1 MAGDPHGEHG
11 LMPRGAGRQTG
22 APSPTSRLVG
32 RGRDLRARASRRLL
46 EARDE
51 HVTIRLLADAF
62 REDRDTGG
70 ALLAGALAFRLFLW
84 LLPAGLVV
92 VALLGFSSAD
102 DVRSGLTGG
111 GLGGFATTTIAQAA
125 TQAHDARWILL
136 LIGLAGL
143 YSTSVDLA
151 KALWIGTSL
160 AWHLPVSRLRRQPR
174 AAAVVTGLLLPAA
187 AVTVVVN
194 WLRSVALAAGLVAT
208 VLLVALYA
216 LLGWFALRALP
227 HPVHTTASD
236 LLPGALLIGVGVQG
250 LHLVTVLFLANRI
263 SSSSQLYGALGGAAT
278 LLLWGYLLARIL
290 VGASTFNRIL
300 FRYRDVARLPAA
312 AGEDAVR
319 ESLSARA
326 LPGTVRSMPARLR
339 ADWRELEAA
348 VGHHGR
354 AGGSTRSPGG
364 SGTAPGGD
372 EQAPATSQGMVGA
385 PAGTERVAALTLWR
399 FDDEDGAEAASRT
412 LSELHRQGAL
422 NLIDAAVV
430 TWPAGSRRPRASQ
443 VVTSTGKS
451 ALGGSFW
458 GLLLGVIF
466 FAPLLGL
473 AVGAAAGALGGTLR
487 DAGIGDSFIQQAR
500 DAVTPGTSALFV
512 VSSDV
517 DVEQVRAAFPSHR
530 ATLIHTNLTPAQ
542 DAALREYFTT

>member
-1 MAGDPHGEHG
+1 
-11 LMPRGAGRQTG
+11 MPRDAGRQTG
-22 APSPTSRLVG
+22 APSRSSQLVG
-32 RGRDLRARASRRLL
+32 RGRDLHAAAGRRLL
-46 EARDE
+46 EAREE
-51 HVTIRLLADAF
+51 HVTLRLLADAF

-92 VALLGFSSAD
+92 VALLGFSTAD
-102 DVRSGLTGG
+102 DVRG
-111 GLGGFATTTIAQAA
+111 GLAGTGLSGFATTTIAQAA
-125 TQAHDARWILL
+125 TQAHEGRWILL

-160 AWHLPVSRLRRQPR
+160 AWHLPVSRLRRQSR
-174 AAAVVTGLLLPAA
+174 AAAVVAGLLLPAA
-187 AVTVVVN
+187 AATLAVN
-194 WLRSVALAAGLVAT
+194 WLRSVALVAGLVAT
-208 VLLVALYA
+208 VLVIALYA

-227 HPVHTTASD
+227 HPVHTAASD
-236 LLPGALLIGVGVQG
+236 LLPGALLIGVGLQA
-250 LHLVTVLFLANRI
+250 LHLVTVFFLANRI

-278 LLLWGYLLARIL
+278 LLLWGYLLARVL
-290 VGASTFNRIL
+290 VGASTLNRIL

-319 ESLSARA
+319 ESLSPRA
-326 LPGTVRSMPARLR
+326 LPGSVRSLPARLR

-348 VGHHGR
+348 VGHRGR
-354 AGGSTRSPGG
+354 AGGGARGAGG
-364 SGTAPGGD
+364 VSGAGPGGD
-372 EQAPATSQGMVGA
+372 ERASATSQGTAGA
-385 PAGTERVAALTLWR
+385 PAGSETVAALTLWR
-399 FDDEDGAEAASRT
+399 FDDEEGAEAAIRT
-412 LSELHRQGAL
+412 LSELDRQGAL
-422 NLIDAAVV
+422 KLIDAAVV
-430 TWPAGSRRPRASQ
+430 IWPAGARRPRASQ
-443 VVTSTGKS
+443 VVTSSGKA
-451 ALGGSFW
+451 ALGGAFW

-487 DAGIGDSFIQQAR
+487 EAGIGDSFIQQAR

-530 ATLIHTNLTPAQ
+530 PTLIHTNLTPEQ
-542 DAALREYFTT
+542 DAALREYFGA

>member
-1 MAGDPHGEHG
+1 
-11 LMPRGAGRQTG
+11 MPRDTG
-22 APSPTSRLVG
+22 PERRAPSRSSRLVG
-32 RGRDLRARASRRLL
+32 RGRDLQAGAGRRLL

-51 HVTIRLLADAF
+51 HVTIRLLTDAF

-92 VALLGFSSAD
+92 VALLGFSSSD
-102 DVRSGLTGG
+102 DVRRGLSGV

-125 TQAHDARWILL
+125 SQAHDARWLLL

-174 AAAVVTGLLLPAA
+174 AAAAVAALLLAA
-187 AVTVVVN
+187 AAATLAVN
-194 WLRSVALAAGLVAT
+194 WLRSVALAAGLAAT
-208 VLLVALYA
+208 VLVIALYA

-236 LLPGALLIGVGVQG
+236 LLPGALLIGAGVQA

-278 LLLWGYLLARIL
+278 LLLWGYLLARVL
-290 VGASTFNRIL
+290 VGASTLNRIL
-300 FRYRDVARLPAA
+300 FRYRDVARLPAGADDAGA
-312 AGEDAVR
+312 AR

-326 LPGTVRSMPARLR
+326 LPGSVRSLPARLR
-339 ADWRELEAA
+339 ADWHELEAA
-348 VGHHGR
+348 VGQRGR
-354 AGGSTRSPGG
+354 AGRG
-364 SGTAPGGD
+364 SGRRADTGGAPEAG
-372 EQAPATSQGMVGA
+372 T
-385 PAGTERVAALTLWR
+385 PAGTPTSRGTAAGEGTGSVAALTLWR
-399 FDDEDGAEAASRT
+399 FDDEEGAEAASRT
-412 LSELHRQGAL
+412 LGDLHRQGAL
-422 NLIDAAVV
+422 RLIDAAVV

-443 VVTSTGKS
+443 VVTPTGKG
-451 ALGGSFW
+451 ALGGAFW

-487 DAGIGDSFIQQAR
+487 DAGISEAFIQQAR

-517 DVEQVRAAFPSHR
+517 DVERVRAAFPSDR
-530 ATLIHTNLTPAQ
+530 PTLIHTNLTPEQ
-542 DAALREYFTT
+542 DAALREYFGT